1 MLKFSNKKTRQ
12 MVSAVVIIIIVI
24 AMVAGTIM
32 AGLMM

>member
-12 MVSAVVIIIIVI
+12 MVSAVGNLMIVI